1 MPMSLSGDSAD
12 SGGSLDGFEAR
23 PIGDL
28 PRFAFALM
36 SDMAG
41 ISEQ

>member
-1 MPMSLSGDSAD
+1 MSVSGQSAG
-12 SGGSLDGFEAR
+12 SGGTFDGFEAR
-23 PIGDL
+23 PIGNL
-28 PRFAFALM
+28 SRFGFALM